1 MCGRGEAIRYD
12 TIRYDGSCFWVFRTA
27 RAREWRKQ
35 CINISGK
42 LNNNH
47 NNENND
53 NKMQKNYSKWTSLN
67 NEYFMVSWFQ
77 LRDKSLELVC
87 GWREINSN
95 VLLIM
100 CFFWSAKEPLS
111 TCLTHFGLQ
120 TIWHYYLLCFF
131 LLLLLLLFGGIDLD
145 KIRSSCT
152 FLLI

>member
-1 MCGRGEAIRYD
+1 MEMGKVRNKCAGEARQYD
-12 TIRYDGSCFWVFRTA
+12 TIRYDGSCFWFFRTA

-100 CFFWSAKEPLS
+100 CFFGLPKSHFQHAWHISVYKPFDIIIYS
-111 TCLTHFGLQ
+111 VFFYYFFFFCLVA
-120 TIWHYYLLCFF
+120 
-131 LLLLLLLFGGIDLD
+131 
-145 KIRSSCT
+145 
-152 FLLI
+152 